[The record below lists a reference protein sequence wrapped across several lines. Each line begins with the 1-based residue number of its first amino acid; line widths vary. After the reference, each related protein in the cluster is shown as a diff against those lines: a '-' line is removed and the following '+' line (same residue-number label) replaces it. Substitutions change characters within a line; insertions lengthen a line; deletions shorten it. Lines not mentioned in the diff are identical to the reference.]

1 MDFRNKGTQLL
12 IAGGLFTLA
21 GLNTWRLSGGET
33 GITIFAGILVLG
45 GVICLATGGYFL
57 SQDQF

>member
-1 MDFRNKGTQLL
+1 MDIRSRGTQLL

-33 GITIFAGILVLG
+33 IVTILAGIFVVG
-45 GVICLATGGYFL
+45 GIASLAAGGYFI
-57 SQDQF
+57 SQD